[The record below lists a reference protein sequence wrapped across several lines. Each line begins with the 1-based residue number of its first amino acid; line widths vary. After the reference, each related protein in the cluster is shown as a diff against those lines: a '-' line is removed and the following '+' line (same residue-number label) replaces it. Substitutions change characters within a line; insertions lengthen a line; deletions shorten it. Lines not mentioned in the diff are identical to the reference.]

1 MKAVNWLDKYLEALF
16 VGIGLVVMVA
26 VMTAQII
33 YRRIFGNSIIWSEEL
48 CRHIFI
54 CSAFWGLSF
63 SIRSGGAIKFDMI
76 VTFFPERA
84 KRVFEIISNV
94 VVCLFL
100 AYLLKPGW
108 EVVLSVARISS
119 TALPYNLDLVYGV
132 SYAGIVLSGLRAMEM
147 IVLDVL
153 ALLKGG
159 KTEGR
164 DEA

>member
-1 MKAVNWLDKYLEALF
+1 M
-16 VGIGLVVMVA
+16 
-26 VMTAQII
+26 
-33 YRRIFGNSIIWSEEL
+33 
-48 CRHIFI
+48 
-54 CSAFWGLSF
+54 
-63 SIRSGGAIKFDMI
+63 
-76 VTFFPERA
+76 
-84 KRVFEIISNV
+84 
-94 VVCLFL
+94 
-100 AYLLKPGW
+100 
-108 EVVLSVARISS
+108 ARISS

>member
-1 MKAVNWLDKYLEALF
+1 MKAVHWLDKYLEALF
-16 VGIGLVVMVA
+16 VGIGL
-26 VMTAQII
+26 MTAQII

-100 AYLLKPGW
+100 AYLLGGCTFCGEDKFYCA
-108 EVVLSVARISS
+108 SV
-119 TALPYNLDLVYGV
+119 
-132 SYAGIVLSGLRAMEM
+132 
-147 IVLDVL
+147 
-153 ALLKGG
+153 
-159 KTEGR
+159 
-164 DEA
+164 